1 MSSSMP
7 FRKTFGDSVET
18 NRVPA
23 LDPLRIL
30 MVVDGQYPATG
41 GAEMQARLLCT
52 AFAQQGHQ
60 VRVLAPR
67 LQASQAKFEVIDGI
81 AVRRLSYPRVRG
93 LGSILLDLRFAAYLL
108 RHRREFDAIHIH
120 MVRNLAGAAG
130 WVRRLVGIPMVAK
143 VSGADEFRGGILD
156 PALMHRPIH
165 RLLNAGAK
173 RIDAFQCISQHTRRA
188 MLEAGYPAA
197 RMHPIPNAVDCAR
210 FACNRTDAPLRRVVF
225 VGRHVPVKGIDVLL
239 RAWALVRR
247 PAELR
252 LVLAGNGPEHD
263 KLRSLAREL
272 GVQDSVD
279 FPGAVSHVPEIL
291 ADAGL
296 YVQASHQEGLPNAV
310 LEAMA
315 SGLAVVA
322 TRVSGHEDVVAH
334 GSTGLLVPPNDP
346 AALAA
351 AMQTLLDDSDLRLR
365 MGRAGRA
372 AIERT
377 YCAEI
382 VTASLLRLYRG
393 AHPTAPATET
403 RPLHT
408 DGHRH

>member
-1 MSSSMP
+1 MP
-7 FRKTFGDSVET
+7 FRKTPEDCVET
-18 NRVPA
+18 HRVHTPV
-23 LDPLRIL
+23 PLRIL

-52 AFAQQGHQ
+52 AMARQGHQ

-67 LQASQAKFEVIDGI
+67 LHTWQANDEVLDGI
-81 AVRRLSYPRVRG
+81 AVQRLCYPRVKG
-93 LGSILLDLRFAAYLL
+93 LGSILLDLRFAAYLWHH
-108 RHRREFDAIHIH
+108 RHQFDAIHIH

-130 WVRRLVGIPMVAK
+130 WMRRLVGIPMVAK

-156 PALMHRPIH
+156 PALMQRPIH
-165 RLLNAGAK
+165 RLLNAGA
-173 RIDAFQCISQHTRRA
+173 RRLDAFQCISQHTRRA
-188 MLEAGYPAA
+188 MVEAGYPAA
-197 RMHPIPNAVDCAR
+197 RMHLIPNAVDCAR
-210 FACNRTDAPLRRVVF
+210 FACNRTDAPLQRVVF
-225 VGRHVPVKGIDVLL
+225 VGRHVPVKGLDVLL
-239 RAWALVRR
+239 CAWALVRR
-247 PAELR
+247 PVELR
-252 LVLAGNGPEHD
+252 LVLAGDGPVHNA
-263 KLRSLAREL
+263 LRELAREL
-272 GVQDSVD
+272 GVHDSVD
-279 FPGAVSHVPEIL
+279 FPGAVSHVPGML
-291 ADAGL
+291 AGAGL

-351 AMQTLLDDSDLRLR
+351 AMQTLLDDPDLRRR
-365 MGRAGRA
+365 MGHAGRA
-372 AIERT
+372 TIERT

-393 AHPTAPATET
+393 VGSTAPAAET
-403 RPLHT
+403 QPLHT
-408 DGHRH
+408 DGR